1 MTVIEHQTNGD
12 SMNKFSLLVLFSLL
26 IMLVGCSQ
34 KTGAPRGLVVDT
46 NMQQVNNTDMKPR
59 IIELKGLKTQPSIK
73 QFSTKFTIDHIN
85 IINDNSVEIYVT
97 NDSNEAV
104 GRLTIDT
111 AIELRFIKNGNPVE
125 VRSDKTIMV
134 IDKNTNSI
142 VEGALYPGETAVI
155 YYTMPSSIT
164 SCDDYAIFS
173 DYYLTGNFAKLSSF
187 VDCSNLR

>member
-34 KTGAPRGLVVDT
+34 KTDTPLVIDT
-46 NMQQVNNTDMKPR
+46 NMQQVNNTDIKPR
-59 IIELKGLKTQPSIK
+59 IIELKGLKTQPSIEW
-73 QFSTKFTIDHIN
+73 FSTKFTIDHIN

-104 GRLTIDT
+104 GSLTIDT

-125 VRSDKTIMV
+125 VRSDKTIIV
-134 IDKNTNSI
+134 IDKSTNSI
-142 VEGALYPGETAVI
+142 VKGALYPGETAI
-155 YYTMPSSIT
+155 IKYTMSSSIT
-164 SCDDYAIFS
+164 SCDDYVIFS
-173 DYYLTGNFAKLSSF
+173 EFYLRKDFAKLSSF
-187 VDCSNLR
+187 VDCSKLK

>member
-1 MTVIEHQTNGD
+1 
-12 SMNKFSLLVLFSLL
+12 MNKFSLLVFFSLL

-34 KTGAPRGLVVDT
+34 KTDT

-59 IIELKGLKTQPSIK
+59 IIELKGLKTQPSIEWRG
-73 QFSTKFTIDHIN
+73 TKFTIDHIN

-111 AIELRFIKNGNPVE
+111 AIDLRFIKNGNPVE
-125 VRSDKTIMV
+125 VRSNKTIIMV
-134 IDKNTNSI
+134 IDKSTNSI
-142 VEGALYPGETAVI
+142 VEGALYPGETAI
-155 YYTMPSSIT
+155 IKYTMPSSIT
-164 SCDDYAIFS
+164 SCDDYVIFS
-173 DYYLTGNFAKLSSF
+173 GYYLTGNFAKLSSF

>member
-12 SMNKFSLLVLFSLL
+12 SMNKFSLLVFFSLL

-34 KTGAPRGLVVDT
+34 KTDTPLVIDT

-59 IIELKGLKTQPSIK
+59 IIELKGLKTQPSIEWLSK
-73 QFSTKFTIDHIN
+73 KFTIDHIN

-104 GRLTIDT
+104 GSLTIDT

-134 IDKNTNSI
+134 IDKSTNSI
-142 VEGALYPGETAVI
+142 VEGELYPGETAI
-155 YYTMPSSIT
+155 IKYTMLSSIT
-164 SCDDYAIFS
+164 SCDDYVIFS
-173 DYYLTGNFAKLSSF
+173 KFYLRKDFAKLSSF
-187 VDCSNLR
+187 VDCSKLK

>member
-12 SMNKFSLLVLFSLL
+12 SMNKFSLLVFFSLL

-34 KTGAPRGLVVDT
+34 KTDAPLVIDT

-59 IIELKGLKTQPSIK
+59 IIELKGLKTQPSIEW
-73 QFSTKFTIDHIN
+73 FSTKFTIDHIN

-104 GRLTIDT
+104 GRFTIDT
-111 AIELRFIKNGNPVE
+111 AIELRPIKNGNPVE

-134 IDKNTNSI
+134 IDKSTNNI
-142 VEGALYPGETAVI
+142 VEGALYPGETAI
-155 YYTMPSSIT
+155 IKYTMSSSFT

-173 DYYLTGNFAKLSSF
+173 EFYLRNDFAKLSSF
-187 VDCSNLR
+187 VDCSKLK